1 MGSRQINEGC
11 RGKVKVEIS
20 ALLLAKLISSGA
32 LTGHNCRCLDNNA
45 RSNLWQSL
53 LNLSIPSTTHLTTNL
68 KSVGEIK

>member
-45 RSNLWQSL
+45 RSTLWQSL
-53 LNLSIPSTTHLTTNL
+53 LNLSINSTTNLTTNL
-68 KSVGEIK
+68 KSAEK